1 MATVKKPGKRERRAA
16 RLAPGAPQRV
26 CKTPDCSIVL
36 SKYND
41 DDICNRCYEA
51 IPVQDRPYTHRSF

>member
-41 DDICNRCYEA
+41 DDICNRCFDA
-51 IPVQDRPYTHRSF
+51 IPVQDRAYVHRSF